1 MMMKLEKWLF
11 KIILRNWPVMLDE
24 ISDILSNKWYLI
36 RLTLIFHFL
45 HNSIYKYV
53 LSLSFYVC
61 YETMENKFPNKEE
74 LKEDTEVDEAW
85 KVII

>member
-1 MMMKLEKWLF
+1 M
-11 KIILRNWPVMLDE
+11 ISYQ

-61 YETMENKFPNKEE
+61 YETMKNKEDQNKEE
-74 LKEDTEVDEAW
+74 LKEDSEVDDDEAW
-85 KVII
+85 KLII

>member
-1 MMMKLEKWLF
+1 
-11 KIILRNWPVMLDE
+11 MLDD
-24 ISDILSNKWYLI
+24 ISDILSINGSDSLWSLI
-36 RLTLIFHFL
+36 FL

-74 LKEDTEVDEAW
+74 LKEDSEVDDDEAW
-85 KVII
+85 TVII

>member
-1 MMMKLEKWLF
+1 MII
-11 KIILRNWPVMLDE
+11 KIIKKLTESCYARW
-24 ISDILSNKWYLI
+24 NKWYVI
-36 RLTLIFHFL
+36 TKCFTLTSIFHFL

-85 KVII
+85 TVII